1 MGTNTEQSNNGWRYA
16 AKRCH
21 LLKTI
26 ILPLVVCLP
35 MIATGCAKRSTVT
48 RLNGELTQ
56 KDQQIRQLQDQLT
69 TQQRM
74 NEDLQAQLSDLTA
87 QNRVLIE
94 TNNGL
99 THITLDGAATF
110 ASASASLTAPSREV
124 IDRIWGVVGNYPDRW
139 VLIEGHADNRRINRN
154 LRWKYPSNWELSSAR
169 AHAVLHYI
177 LDKHG
182 ADPRRMK
189 VVGYGDQHPVADN
202 ASSGGRSEN
211 RRVVITIGSK
221 QDVETRYENS
231 VSLTQ

>member
-1 MGTNTEQSNNGWRYA
+1 M
-16 AKRCH
+16 
-21 LLKTI
+21 KTI
-26 ILPLVVCLP
+26 ILSSVVCLA
-35 MIATGCAKRSTVT
+35 MIAAGCAKRSTVT

-74 NEDLQAQLSDLTA
+74 NEALQTQLSDLTA

-94 TNNGL
+94 TNDGL

-110 ASASASLTAPSREV
+110 ASASASLTAPSKEV
-124 IDRIWGVVGNYPDRW
+124 IDRIWGVVANYPDRW
-139 VLIEGHADNRRINRN
+139 ILIEGHADNRHINRN

-169 AHAVLHYI
+169 GHAVLHYI

-202 ASSGGRSEN
+202 TSSGGRSEN